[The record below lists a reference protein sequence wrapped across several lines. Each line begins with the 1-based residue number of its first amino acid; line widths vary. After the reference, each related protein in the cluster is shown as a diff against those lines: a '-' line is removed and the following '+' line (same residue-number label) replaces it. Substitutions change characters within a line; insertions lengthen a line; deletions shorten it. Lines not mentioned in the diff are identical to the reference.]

1 METETVLMQRLF
13 LSILFILTLNYAYC
27 QQRISIAGGVHQ
39 SSISPY
45 WSLEP
50 EATSQILQKKSSIHI
65 GFIADMKIAPYS
77 NWYFQPSILY
87 NVKGAKQQQVL
98 DTSVTKVLLYSY
110 NQSIKYIDLPMNLV
124 YKFPSSNHTRFV
136 TGAGPMA
143 SLFLSGSTSH
153 SSLETSGEFT
163 LEIDRDLPI
172 GKGSEQFK
180 VLYWG
185 FNILAGL
192 EFGKAYLL
200 VNYSKGFNPYYQ
212 KGGHQYKHTTAGIT
226 LGIFLKDQKQQE
238 LKVTDGIYECPEWW

>member
-1 METETVLMQRLF
+1 MQRLF
-13 LSILFILTLNYAYC
+13 LSILFILTLTYAYT

-45 WSLEP
+45 WSLETG
-50 EATSQILQKKSSIHI
+50 ATSQILQKKSSIHI
-65 GFIADMKIAPYS
+65 GFVADMQISPYS

-87 NVKGAKQQQVL
+87 IVKGAKQQQVL
-98 DTSVTKVLLYSY
+98 DTSETKVLLSSY
-110 NQSIKYIDLPMNLV
+110 NQSINYIDLPMNLV
-124 YKFPSSNHTRFV
+124 YKFPSSNQTRFV

-143 SLFLSGSTSH
+143 SLFLSGRASR
-153 SSLETSGEFT
+153 SSLETSGEYT
-163 LEIDRDLPI
+163 LEVDRDLPI

-185 FNILAGL
+185 INLLAGL

-200 VNYSKGFNPYYQ
+200 VNYSKGINPYYQ
-212 KGGHQYKHTTAGIT
+212 KGGHQYKHTTLGIT

-238 LKVTDGIYECPEWW
+238 SNVMDGVYECPLWW